1 MKQTSLH
8 IRQLVKRLSGEK
20 SIGEINLSLR
30 RGKKIALLGVN
41 GAGKS
46 SFIRLL
52 VGEDLADTGSIKY
65 QNSYISADSSD
76 STIDPKIASDPQT
89 QLAPQTQAVK
99 NSLGYQADT
108 MLAIENLS
116 GVDYLNWCGL
126 MKQLTADQISHQIDS
141 LNKIWPINHLLDQTM
156 GELSKGNLQKLAIAQ
171 VFLNKPQYLIF
182 DEPCQSLDPLEQEK
196 FNLLIENL
204 IDFELCI
211 FSTHNVKHATELADE
226 ILLFHESK
234 VAYHFDL
241 LGQKKNLAKNYL
253 LVCRQ
258 SNESL
263 QKWMNDQSC
272 NIIEIS
278 TQVFKVTQLTN
289 AEHSELKNELAT
301 RSDKFDFFLPE
312 EEALLPLFRMLASGE
327 INTFCYLEDVCPDD
341 EIQQQENIVEGDQN

>member
-1 MKQTSLH
+1 MNQTSLH

-20 SIGEINLSLR
+20 SIGEINLSIR

-65 QNSYISADSSD
+65 QNPHISADSS
-76 STIDPKIASDPQT
+76 DPKIASDPHI
-89 QLAPQTQAVK
+89 QLAPQMQAFK

-108 MLAIENLS
+108 MLAIEHLN
-116 GVDYLNWCGL
+116 GADYLNLCGL

-141 LNKIWPINHLLDQTM
+141 LNKIWSINHLLDQKM
-156 GELSKGNLQKLAIAQ
+156 DELSKGNLQKLAIAQ

-204 IDFELCI
+204 NDFELCI

-241 LGQKKNLAKNYL
+241 LGQKENLAKNYL

-263 QKWMNDQSC
+263 QNWMNEQSC

-278 TQVFKVTQLTN
+278 PQVFKVTQLTKT
-289 AEHSELKNELAT
+289 EHAGLKNELAE
-301 RSDKFDFFLPE
+301 RFDEFGFFLPE
-312 EEALLPLFRMLASGE
+312 EEALLPLFRMLASAE
-327 INTFCYLEDVCPDD
+327 IDAFSYVEDVCPEDD
-341 EIQQQENIVEGDQN
+341 IQQQENIVEGDQN